1 MGIIG
6 KLFTGTKN
14 SKTSYKNRKRILL
27 IFLFIAVLF
36 VALTLRV
43 GWHMIIRGEEYALK
57 ASKQQTIDKV
67 VSAVRGDI
75 LDASGNQ
82 LAISATTHTIWVR
95 PAAVK
100 ANGKTPAEI
109 EGNSAE
115 EAKKLSE
122 LLGIAEESVYETI
135 TSDKT
140 LIKVAKYVDSE
151 TTEKVR
157 AEKLTGIE
165 IVQDVRRYY
174 PLGPFACQILGITND
189 DGDGMTGLEKYYDR
203 YLSGI
208 NGRWITSKDNKRN
221 SLVYG
226 DSKYYNAQ
234 DGYTIVTTIDQN
246 IQYIVEQR
254 VAEALISTK
263 SDRVACLVMD
273 PNTGDILAMAQSDEY
288 DPNDPRA
295 PQPGDEERFATL
307 TDAEKVAYWNKV
319 WRSFCMSDV
328 YEPGSTFKLI
338 TTSIA
343 LDSGVTHLGDT
354 FRCNGLLRVMD
365 REIHCWNYPKIHGDE
380 TLEKAVANS
389 CNVSM
394 MNLVA
399 RMGKEEFYKGLVAFG
414 LFDKTGVDFPGEG
427 GNIIYSKTAMG
438 PVEMATMSFG
448 QGISLTPVS
457 VCTAVSAIANGGYLL
472 EPHLVKEIRDADGK
486 IIQKNERTV
495 RNIAISKETAA
506 DMRYILEY
514 VVNNGGGGRAKIDG
528 YRIGGKTGTAQ
539 KPSETGGYSE
549 KYVYASFIGV
559 APIEDPKMV
568 VLVTVDSP
576 RTSDVH
582 GSTQAAPC
590 AKNIISD
597 ILKYMNIEPNY
608 TEEEIKRINSTMVK
622 VPDLSGAGLE
632 TLSGK
637 VGNYLNYQL
646 SPELE
651 EGRYVELVV
660 TDQYPKP
667 GERVP
672 KGSTITVYYELTKWE
687 DEIVETDEDQIIE

>member
-1 MGIIG
+1 MAI
-6 KLFTGTKN
+6 KLLRSAKT
-14 SKTSYKNRKRILL
+14 SKTGYKNRKRILL
-27 IFLFIAVLF
+27 IFFFIAVLF
-36 VALTLRV
+36 AALALRV
-43 GWHMIIRGEEYALK
+43 GWHMIIKGDEYAQK
-57 ASKQQTIDKV
+57 ASKQQTIDRV

-95 PAAVK
+95 PGSVK
-100 ANGKTPAEI
+100 ANGKTPQEI
-109 EGNSAE
+109 EDNARQ
-115 EAKKLSE
+115 EAAQLAT
-122 LLGIAEESVYETI
+122 LLNLNEESVYETI

-140 LIKVAKYVDSE
+140 LIKVAKYVDSD

-157 AEKLTGIE
+157 AAKLTGLE

-174 PLGPFACQILGITND
+174 PLGAFACQVLGITND
-189 DGDGMTGLEKYYDR
+189 DGEGMTGLEKYYER

-208 NGRWITSKDNKRN
+208 NGRWITSKDNKKN

-254 VAEALISTK
+254 IAEGLISTK

-307 TDAEKVAYWNKV
+307 TDEEKVKYWNKV
-319 WRSFCMSDV
+319 WRCFCMSDT

-343 LDSGVTHLGDT
+343 LDTGVTRLGDT
-354 FRCNGLLRVMD
+354 FTCYGFLDVADWKLK
-365 REIHCWNYPKIHGDE
+365 CWNYPRAHGTE

-399 RMGKEEFYKGLVAFG
+399 RMGKENFYKGLQSFG
-414 LFDKTGVDFPGEG
+414 LLEKTGVDFPGEAN
-427 GNIIYSKTAMG
+427 NIIYSKEKMAI
-438 PVEMATMSFG
+438 VEMSTMAYG
-448 QGISLTPVS
+448 QGIALTPVTL
-457 VCTAVSAIANGGYLL
+457 CTAVSAIANGGYLL
-472 EPHLVKEIRDADGK
+472 EPHLVKEVRDADGK
-486 IIQKNERTV
+486 VIEKNERTV

-506 DMRYILEY
+506 DMRYIMEY
-514 VVNNGGGGRAKIDG
+514 VVNNGGGGKSKIDG
-528 YRIGGKTGTAQ
+528 YRIGGKTGTAD
-539 KPSETGGYSE
+539 KPSETGGYSG
-549 KYVYASFIGV
+549 YVYASFIGV
-559 APIEDPKMV
+559 APIDDPKMV
-568 VLVTVDSP
+568 VLVLVDSP

-582 GSTQAAPC
+582 GSTQAAPI
-590 AKNIISD
+590 ARDIMED
-597 ILKYMNIEPNY
+597 ILQYMNIEPHY
-608 TEEEIKRINSTMVK
+608 TEEEMKKINSTMVT
-622 VPDLSGAGLE
+622 VPDLTGLGLE
-632 TLSGK
+632 NLSGK
-637 VGNYLNYQL
+637 VGRYLDYEL
-646 SPELE
+646 SPALP
-651 EGRYVELVV
+651 EGQRVELVV

-667 GERVP
+667 GDSVP
-672 KGSTITVYYELTKWE
+672 KNTKIIVYYEVTDRE
-687 DEIVETDEDQIIE
+687 DEILEIN